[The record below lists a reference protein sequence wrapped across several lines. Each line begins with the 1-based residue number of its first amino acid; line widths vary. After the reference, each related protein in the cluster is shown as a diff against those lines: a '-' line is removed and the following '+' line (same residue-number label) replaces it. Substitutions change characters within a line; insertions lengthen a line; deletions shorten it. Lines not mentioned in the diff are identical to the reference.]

1 MALNQDPIPGW
12 EPEFTLDI
20 ATATAQQFTEI
31 VDAFEQST
39 KALGE
44 NLPALPFTKNG
55 WYSADEQMMEAALR
69 RNRPGANRKLAFST
83 VQYYLAQ
90 MNRGAWSKTGQPLI
104 FNVAGDFNDGQHR
117 AWAAYLGRVKFDTY
131 VIIDAPVIKNVF
143 AYIDNVKP
151 RTPASALQTAKFNG
165 LSSLISQTI
174 QIASNYDIGA
184 YTCYKKKHV
193 HRMAPIQYLDYADQH
208 RGIKAAVRLV
218 VADHKDAI
226 ELIGHKD
233 LTTFVGYKIIS
244 LFGEETC
251 ERFLEEVAYP
261 NEAYSDND
269 AVRALRVFLA
279 KQAKTEDPQPK
290 HIVLAL
296 VIKAFNAWVVGTPL
310 KRVAVH
316 TDDPFPQFVEPEKSA
331 AAEGDE
337 EAAA

>member
-1 MALNQDPIPGW
+1 MSSKQDPVPGW
-12 EPEFTLDI
+12 EPEFTLDL
-20 ATATAQQFTEI
+20 ATATAQQFTEV
-31 VDAFEQST
+31 VDAFERST

-44 NLPALPFTKNG
+44 NLPALPFTKND
-55 WYSADEQMMEAALR
+55 WYSVDEQMMEAALR

-83 VQYYLAQ
+83 VHYYWMQQKA
-90 MNRGAWSKTGQPLI
+90 GAWSKTGQPLI

-117 AWAAYLGRVKFDTY
+117 AWACYLGRAKFDTY
-131 VIIDAPVIKNVF
+131 VIIDAPVVKNVF

-151 RTPASALQTAKFNG
+151 RTPAAALQTAKFNG
-165 LSSLISQTI
+165 LSSVISQTI
-174 QIASNYDIGA
+174 LIASNYDVGA

-193 HRMAPIQYLDYADQH
+193 HRMAPIQYLDYADEH
-208 RGIKAAVRLV
+208 PGIKAAVRLV

-244 LFGEETC
+244 LYGEETC
-251 ERFLEEVAYP
+251 ERFLEELAYP
-261 NEAYSDND
+261 NETYSDND
-269 AVRALRVFLA
+269 ALRALRVFLA
-279 KQAKTEDPQPK
+279 KQAKSEDPQPK

-296 VIKAFNAWVVGTPL
+296 VIKAFNAWVNGTPL

-316 TDDPFPQFVEPEKSA
+316 TDDRFPQFAEPEKPA
-331 AAEGDE
+331 VEDE